1 MRTVHVVGLALAACV
16 ATTPA
21 LALDI
26 NSFRAEHHLPRL
38 HVSAALAR
46 AAAAHARDMAAR
58 DSLDHDGFR
67 ARIAPLVKSAGAE
80 NVAWGCATADCVYRV
95 WAKSSGHRE
104 NMLMRNITHYGLAS
118 AAAHNGRRYWALEL
132 GI

>member
-80 NVAWGCATADCVYRV
+80 NVAWGCAAADCVYRV

-118 AAAHNGRRYWALEL
+118 AAARNGRRYWALEL
-132 GI
+132 GN

>member
-1 MRTVHVVGLALAACV
+1 MRMVLGLAAYLAACV
-16 ATTPA
+16 AATPA

-38 HVSAALAR
+38 TVSAALAR
-46 AAAAHARDMAAR
+46 AARAHARDMARR

-67 ARIAPLVKSAGAE
+67 ARIGPLVKSAAAE

-104 NMLMRNITHYGLAS
+104 NMLMRTITHYGLAS
-118 AAAHNGRRYWALEL
+118 AAARNGRRYWALEL
-132 GI
+132 GN

>member
-1 MRTVHVVGLALAACV
+1 MQFYRTIFALSLVGF
-16 ATTPA
+16 TTPA
-21 LALDI
+21 LALDL

-38 HVSAALAR
+38 HVSAALTR
-46 AAAAHARDMAAR
+46 AAAAHARDMARR

-104 NMLMRNITHYGLAS
+104 NMLLRSVTAYGLAS
-118 AAAHNGRRYWALEL
+118 AKAKNGRRYWTLEL
-132 GI
+132 GN